1 MLSSG
6 WMVETEVE
14 ILEEA
19 TMNLKNSFSLLA
31 AAMCLA
37 ALTTTAVPARAQS
50 GPFQVVDHW
59 KIGGEGGWD
68 YLLADPAVHVVYV
81 THGPRVEVIDTRT
94 GKSVGALT
102 GFKSTH
108 GVALDETGKFGY
120 VSDGGGNAVWVFDR
134 HTYQVGASIAA
145 GTNPDG
151 IVFEP
156 ATKTVWAFNGRSGD
170 ATVIDAESQK
180 VVATIKLSGKP
191 EFPTVDGKGNV
202 YVNIETKN
210 SITKLD
216 AKTKN
221 VVAEWPLTGCES
233 PSGMAIDTAGHRL
246 FSVCDGKKM
255 AVTDYLSGKL
265 VANPSIGDSPDAAGF
280 DPKHGL
286 AFSSNGDGTLTVI
299 DAKNPG
305 YKVVQ
310 TLATQKGARTMTFD
324 SGNSRVY
331 LVTAELG
338 PRPAPTEAVPHPR
351 PPVLPGSFQIL
362 VVERK

>member
-1 MLSSG
+1 
-6 WMVETEVE
+6 
-14 ILEEA
+14 
-19 TMNLKNSFSLLA
+19 MNLKRSFSMLA
-31 AAMCLA
+31 AAIGA
-37 ALTTTAVPARAQS
+37 TVLTTTAVPAVAQS
-50 GPFQVVDHW
+50 GMFAVVDHW
-59 KIGGEGGWD
+59 KIGGDGGWD
-68 YLLADPAVHVVYV
+68 YLLADPSEHVVYV
-81 THGPRVEVIDTRT
+81 THGPRVEIIDTKT

-108 GVALDETGKFGY
+108 GVALDHDGKYGY
-120 VSDGGGNAVWVFDR
+120 VSDGAGNAVWVFDR
-134 HTYQVGASIAA
+134 HTYQMGASIAA

-156 ATKTVWAFNGRSGD
+156 ATKTVWAFNGRSND
-170 ATVIDAESQK
+170 ATVIDADSQK

-210 SITKLD
+210 SIVKLD
-216 AKTKN
+216 ATAKS
-221 VVAEWPLTGCES
+221 VIAEWPLSGCES

-255 AVTDYLSGKL
+255 AVVDYLSGK
-265 VANPSIGDSPDAAGF
+265 VIANPAIGDSPDAAGY
-280 DPKHGL
+280 DTKRNL

-299 DAKNPG
+299 DTKDPG

-310 TLATQKGARTMTFD
+310 TVATQKGARTMAFD
-324 SGNSRVY
+324 AGTGRVY
-331 LVTAELG
+331 LVTAEMG
-338 PRPAPTEAVPHPR
+338 PRPEPTATVPR
-351 PPVLPGSFQIL
+351 PRAPVLPGSFQII

>member
-1 MLSSG
+1 
-6 WMVETEVE
+6 
-14 ILEEA
+14 
-19 TMNLKNSFSLLA
+19 MNLKKFLPALATLVCVSVLA
-31 AAMCLA
+31 A
-37 ALTTTAVPARAQS
+37 TTAFAEAPA
-50 GPFQVVDHW
+50 GMFEVVDHW
-59 KIGGEGGWD
+59 KIGGDGGWD
-68 YLLADPAVHVVYV
+68 YLLADPSAHVVYV
-81 THGPRVEVIDTRT
+81 THGPRVEIIDTKT

-108 GVALDETGKFGY
+108 GVALDEAGKFGY
-120 VSDGGGNAVWVFDR
+120 VSDGAGNAVWVFDR
-134 HTYQVGASIAA
+134 HSFQMGPSIAA

-156 ATKTVWAFNGRSGD
+156 VTGTVWAFNGRSND
-170 ATVIDAESQK
+170 ATVIDAASQK

-210 SITKLD
+210 SIVKLD
-216 AKTKN
+216 AKGKS
-221 VVAEWPLTGCES
+221 VVAEWPLAGCES

-255 AVTDYLSGKL
+255 AVTDYISGK
-265 VANPSIGDSPDAAGF
+265 VIANPAIGDSPDAAGF
-280 DPKHGL
+280 DAKRQL

-299 DAKNPG
+299 DTKG
-305 YKVVQ
+305 SDYKVVQ
-310 TLATQKGARTMTFD
+310 TLATQKGARTMAFD
-324 SGNSRVY
+324 SGNGRVY
-331 LVTAELG
+331 LVTAEMG
-338 PRPAPTEAVPHPR
+338 PRPSATEANPRPR

>member
-1 MLSSG
+1 
-6 WMVETEVE
+6 VEL
-14 ILEEA
+14 LEDVA
-19 TMNLKNSFSLLA
+19 MNVKSSFSVLA
-31 AAMCLA
+31 AAACMA
-37 ALTTTAVPARAQS
+37 ILTMMAIPAQAQS
-50 GPFQVVDHW
+50 GKFEVVDHW

-68 YLLADPAVHVVYV
+68 YLLADPSAHLLYV
-81 THGPRVEVIDTRT
+81 THGPRVEIIDTRT

-108 GVALDETGKFGY
+108 GVALDQTGKFGY

-134 HTYQVGASIAA
+134 HTYQMGASIAA

-156 ATKTVWAFNGRSGD
+156 STKTVWAFNGRSND

-210 SITKLD
+210 TIVKLD
-216 AKTKN
+216 AKTRS

-255 AVTDYLSGKL
+255 AVTDYLSGK
-265 VANPSIGDSPDAAGF
+265 VIANPAIGDSPDAAGY
-280 DPKHGL
+280 DAKRGL

-299 DAKNPG
+299 DAKDPG
-305 YKVVQ
+305 YKEVQ
-310 TLATQKGARTMTFD
+310 TLTTQKGARTMSFD
-324 SGNSRVY
+324 SGTGRVY
-331 LVTAELG
+331 LVTAEMG
-338 PRPAPTEAVPHPR
+338 PRPAPTDAVPHPR
-351 PPVLPGSFQIL
+351 APVLPGTFQIL

>member
-1 MLSSG
+1 MNVKSSIS
-6 WMVETEVE
+6 V
-14 ILEEA
+14 
-19 TMNLKNSFSLLA
+19 LA
-31 AAMCLA
+31 AAACMAVL
-37 ALTTTAVPARAQS
+37 TTAVVPAEAQS
-50 GPFQVVDHW
+50 GKFEVVDHW

-68 YLLADPAVHVVYV
+68 YLLADPSAHVVYV
-81 THGPRVEVIDTRT
+81 THGPRVEIIDSKT

-108 GVALDETGKFGY
+108 GVALDRTGKFGY

-134 HTYQVGASIAA
+134 HTYQMGTSIAA

-156 ATKTVWAFNGRSGD
+156 LTKTVWAFNGRSND
-170 ATVIDAESQK
+170 ATVIDADSQK
-180 VVATIKLSGKP
+180 VVATIALSGKP

-210 SITKLD
+210 SIAKLD
-216 AKTKN
+216 AKTKT
-221 VVAEWPLTGCES
+221 VVTEWPLTGCES

-255 AVTDYLSGKL
+255 AVTDYLSGK
-265 VANPSIGDSPDAAGF
+265 VIANPEIGNSPDAAGY
-280 DPKHGL
+280 DAKRGL

-299 DAKNPG
+299 NAKDPG
-305 YKVVQ
+305 YKEVQ
-310 TLATQKGARTMTFD
+310 TLATQKGARTMAFD
-324 SGNSRVY
+324 SGNGRVY
-331 LVTAELG
+331 LVTAEMG
-338 PRPAPTEAVPHPR
+338 PRPAPTDAVPHPR
-351 PPVLPGSFQIL
+351 APVLPGSFQIL

>member
-1 MLSSG
+1 MLETG
-6 WMVETEVE
+6 VEL
-14 ILEEA
+14 LEDV
-19 TMNLKNSFSLLA
+19 MNLKNFFSAVA

-37 ALTTTAVPARAQS
+37 VLTTNALSAESPA
-50 GPFQVVDHW
+50 GTFEVVDHW

-68 YLLADPAVHVVYV
+68 YLLADPTAHVVYV
-81 THGPRVEVIDTRT
+81 THGPRVEIIDTNT
-94 GKSVGALT
+94 GKVVGALT

-108 GVALDETGKFGY
+108 GVALDQTGKFGY
-120 VSDGGGNAVWVFDR
+120 VSDGAGNAVWVFDR
-134 HTYQVGASIAA
+134 HTYQMGPSIAA

-156 ATKTVWAFNGRSGD
+156 LTKTVWAFNGRSSD
-170 ATVIDAESQK
+170 ATVIDADSQK

-210 SITKLD
+210 SVVKLD
-216 AKTKN
+216 AKTKI
-221 VVAEWPLTGCES
+221 VVAEWPLSGCES

-255 AVTDYLSGKL
+255 AVTDYLSGKVL
-265 VANPSIGDSPDAAGF
+265 ANPSIGDSPDAAGF
-280 DPKHGL
+280 DAKNGL

-299 DAKNPG
+299 DAKDPG
-305 YKVVQ
+305 YKVLQ
-310 TLATQKGARTMTFD
+310 TVPTQKGARTMSFD
-324 SGNSRVY
+324 AGNGRVY

-338 PRPAPTEAVPHPR
+338 PRPAPTEANPRPR

>member
-1 MLSSG
+1 
-6 WMVETEVE
+6 
-14 ILEEA
+14 
-19 TMNLKNSFSLLA
+19 MNVKRSISVLA
-31 AAMCLA
+31 AAACMA
-37 ALTTTAVPARAQS
+37 VSTTAVVPAEAQS
-50 GPFQVVDHW
+50 GKFEVVDHW

-68 YLLADPAVHVVYV
+68 YLLADPSAHVVYV
-81 THGPRVEVIDTRT
+81 THGPRVEIIDSKT

-108 GVALDETGKFGY
+108 GVALDRTGKFGY

-134 HTYQVGASIAA
+134 HTYQMGTSIAA

-156 ATKTVWAFNGRSGD
+156 LTKTVWAFNGRSND
-170 ATVIDAESQK
+170 ATVIDADSQK
-180 VVATIKLSGKP
+180 VVATIALSGKP

-210 SITKLD
+210 SIAKLD
-216 AKTKN
+216 AKTKT
-221 VVAEWPLTGCES
+221 VVTEWPLTGCES

-255 AVTDYLSGKL
+255 AVTDYLSGK
-265 VANPSIGDSPDAAGF
+265 VIANPEIGNSPDAAGY
-280 DPKHGL
+280 DAKRGL

-299 DAKNPG
+299 NAKDPG
-305 YKVVQ
+305 YNEVQ
-310 TLATQKGARTMTFD
+310 TLATQKGARTMAFD
-324 SGNSRVY
+324 SGNGRVY
-331 LVTAELG
+331 LVTAEMG
-338 PRPAPTEAVPHPR
+338 PRPAPTDAVPHPR
-351 PPVLPGSFQIL
+351 APVLPGSFQIL